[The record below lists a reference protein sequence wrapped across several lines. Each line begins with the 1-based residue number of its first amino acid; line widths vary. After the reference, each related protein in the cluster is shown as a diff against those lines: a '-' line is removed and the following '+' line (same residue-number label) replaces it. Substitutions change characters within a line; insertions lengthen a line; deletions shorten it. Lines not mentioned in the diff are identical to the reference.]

1 MSLAFFLTLLIQ
13 QMIYLILLSS
23 PRKEIEMLR
32 WWSRLTWCYC
42 TVWCFLLNFF
52 YSIVQCLHYFTSTN
66 TLNKVIHSYILNIF
80 NIYPCLLSS
89 IFLFIFSSSF
99 SRWAFVTFPTTVNAF
114 YIQQFNSI
122 VIPLAFLNPPHYVER
137 APVYINYATIALTL
151 AHEALHALDSS
162 GAFL

>member
-1 MSLAFFLTLLIQ
+1 MRVYFVHTYFEHVFLI
-13 QMIYLILLSS
+13 LILL
-23 PRKEIEMLR
+23 L
-32 WWSRLTWCYC
+32 
-42 TVWCFLLNFF
+42 
-52 YSIVQCLHYFTSTN
+52 SI
-66 TLNKVIHSYILNIF
+66 
-80 NIYPCLLSS
+80 
-89 IFLFIFSSSF
+89 IFSGFSP